1 MTEYI
6 ANLREFEKDH
16 EPSFYESEINVLMD
30 LETVS
35 TIKNNQFKNA
45 SFMGVFC

>member
-1 MTEYI
+1 MTEYV
-6 ANLREFEKDH
+6 ANLIEFEKDH
-16 EPSFYESEINVLMD
+16 EPSFCESEMGVLMD
-30 LETVS
+30 LETVF